1 MNEGRTFERDFFKIA
16 LPVALQWIFQASFS
30 VADQIM
36 VGQLGGAAVAG
47 IGLGGKFSS
56 LYSVV
61 LAAIATAAG
70 IAIAQY
76 LQNPDPRP
84 AARSFYWSLLLTL
97 ALAGGFTA
105 LSVSSWPRM
114 TPGSWAWWSTTTPST
129 RGAFW
134 RMASWPPPSA
144 PCPGRS
150 TPPGTL

>member
-1 MNEGRTFERDFFKIA
+1 MNEDRTFERDFFKIA
-16 LPVALQWIFQASFS
+16 LPIALQGVFQASFS

-76 LQNPDPRP
+76 LQDPDPRP
-84 AARSFYWSLLLTL
+84 AARSFYWNLLLTL
-97 ALAGGFTA
+97 ILAAGFTA
-105 LSVSSWPRM
+105 LSVC
-114 TPGSWAWWSTTTPST
+114 AAPSVMGLYSKDAHT
-129 RGAFW
+129 VQ
-134 RMASWPPPSA
+134 SA
-144 PCPGRS
+144 AGYQVVS
-150 TPPGTL
+150 IT